1 MPSRLRLG
9 LFLTS
14 FGEPRRS
21 AGAKARRRLCAS
33 IILALGA
40 LGTFP
45 ASHAQA
51 KRPMSLVDLLNIPRI
66 GDPQLSG
73 DGRRVTFSLQTTD
86 WPANRR
92 VVQIWEIRADGSG
105 LRRLTSGANSAVN
118 ARWSPDGST
127 IAYLSGGNIFLM
139 GADGQSTRQL
149 SRHATA
155 ASDIAWQPDGSAIY
169 FLATDPPTDAERAR
183 ERLRGDIIVLDE
195 FRQRHLWKIA
205 VADAQETRI
214 TSGAF
219 SVYAFK
225 IGPGGRR
232 IIFSRRPT
240 PLLAD
245 TGKMELWS
253 LDRATG
259 ASVQLTHND
268 VPEEGGELSP
278 DGTQILFL
286 CRANDRLEPYYNA
299 NLFLMPSGGG
309 TPRALMPAFPY
320 EVLNATW
327 DMDGRSIW
335 MVVNMGVHSELF
347 QVDLATRKPRQVTSG
362 EHSIVSQFW
371 SMTGG
376 RHVLMFDE
384 PARIGEIWTLAPGA
398 SAPTRITGVTD
409 YLDRDFAMPRQQRI
423 EWKGADGATVEGIL
437 TYPID
442 YRAGTRYPLVI
453 QLHGGPEDSDKFGP
467 GTIFLNYQPAWAA
480 KGYAMLRPNYRGS
493 SGYGNAAYREPVGGY
508 FKNSHLDVMGGA
520 DRVIAMG
527 VADPDRLAV
536 TGWSAGAHLVN
547 KLITYTTRFK
557 AASSYAGVAEWI
569 SLYGQSDTRGDRDL
583 WLGGTLWQKNAPI
596 ESYWEQSPLKYIT
609 QARTPTIFF
618 IGRDDPRV
626 PMTQPMEMKRAL
638 RAQGVPSEVVIAP
651 DEGHTWLRPVHQL
664 YKMNA
669 EMEWFN
675 KFVRDLPYMPESV
688 PTENDAKV
696 VPAP

>member
-1 MPSRLRLG
+1 
-9 LFLTS
+9 
-14 FGEPRRS
+14 
-21 AGAKARRRLCAS
+21 
-33 IILALGA
+33 
-40 LGTFP
+40 
-45 ASHAQA
+45 
-51 KRPMSLVDLLNIPRI
+51 
-66 GDPQLSG
+66 
-73 DGRRVTFSLQTTD
+73 LQTTD

-92 VVQIWEIRADGSG
+92 VVQIWEIRADGGG
-105 LRRLTSGANSAVN
+105 LRRLHVGRQQRAQ

-155 ASDIAWQPDGSAIY
+155 VSDIAWQPDGSAIY

-232 IIFSRRPT
+232 IIFSRKPT

-253 LDRATG
+253 LDPATG

-309 TPRALMPAFPY
+309 TPRAADAGVSIRGPERHLGH
-320 EVLNATW
+320 
-327 DMDGRSIW
+327 GRPLIW

-384 PARIGEIWTLAPGA
+384 PARIGEIWTLAAGCERA
-398 SAPTRITGVTD
+398 SRSD
-409 YLDRDFAMPRQQRI
+409 RRHEYLDRDFAMPRQERI
-423 EWKGADGATVEGIL
+423 EWKGADGAT
-437 TYPID
+437 
-442 YRAGTRYPLVI
+442 
-453 QLHGGPEDSDKFGP
+453 S
-467 GTIFLNYQPAWAA
+467 
-480 KGYAMLRPNYRGS
+480 
-493 SGYGNAAYREPVGGY
+493 
-508 FKNSHLDVMGGA
+508 
-520 DRVIAMG
+520 
-527 VADPDRLAV
+527 
-536 TGWSAGAHLVN
+536 
-547 KLITYTTRFK
+547 K
-557 AASSYAGVAEWI
+557 AS
-569 SLYGQSDTRGDRDL
+569 
-583 WLGGTLWQKNAPI
+583 
-596 ESYWEQSPLKYIT
+596 
-609 QARTPTIFF
+609 
-618 IGRDDPRV
+618 
-626 PMTQPMEMKRAL
+626 
-638 RAQGVPSEVVIAP
+638 
-651 DEGHTWLRPVHQL
+651 
-664 YKMNA
+664 
-669 EMEWFN
+669 
-675 KFVRDLPYMPESV
+675 
-688 PTENDAKV
+688 
-696 VPAP
+696 